1 MIPAGFSC
9 SDCRFPGNGN
19 SAEMGKVCQDGN
31 WGLKSRHSASPANSF
46 CSGESPFWQAGR
58 ASISCTVGLAAPL
71 LYPEQHL
78 MSEQPQAGGV
88 SFQARVHPF
97 SITYGLH
104 LPEMFGGK
112 AGRCLWRDVQSRL
125 SPAPSLAWTQ
135 HQCCWYPRATC
146 GKHHSLGVEQLQLLF
161 SDTRKS

>member
-78 MSEQPQAGGV
+78 MSEQPQAWRCFIPGQG
-88 SFQARVHPF
+88 SSLFH
-97 SITYGLH
+97 H
-104 LPEMFGGK
+104 LWSAP
-112 AGRCLWRDVQSRL
+112 ARDVWREGREMPLEGCPKQAQPSSIPRMDT
-125 SPAPSLAWTQ
+125 AP
-135 HQCCWYPRATC
+135 
-146 GKHHSLGVEQLQLLF
+146 VLLVPQGHVWE
-161 SDTRKS
+161 TPQPGG